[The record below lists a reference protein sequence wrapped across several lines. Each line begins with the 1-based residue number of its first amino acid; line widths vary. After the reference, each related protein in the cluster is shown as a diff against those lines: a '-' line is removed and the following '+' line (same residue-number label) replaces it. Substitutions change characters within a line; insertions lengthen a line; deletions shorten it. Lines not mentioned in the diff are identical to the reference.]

1 MTTDGQENLGI
12 DRPSRLFI
20 LAVFGLHLAFMPLLV
35 LLLPRRAESLFGPDA
50 ATSLSELL
58 LIGAFTASV
67 ANIAAGHFGDQWIK
81 RHGNRRGL
89 ISLGLTILV
98 FSFALLALANRL
110 ETLACAV
117 VIFQIGLNLTFAPM
131 MALLADHIA
140 GSQKGMIAGWLGTAL
155 PLSALGTAALGWAF
169 PLDDDA
175 AFFAAAAMA
184 AICVLPL
191 LIFWGFKP
199 IDQSHSPSD
208 SESRSNPSNPSNPI
222 QILTLLW
229 FARALAQLSASF
241 VLLYLFLHVA
251 GLITDDAAWQGQSAT
266 SFISLLSLGAA
277 AMAVPTAVACGRL
290 SDRVPS
296 RQKIMVG
303 AALILSLSLFLLGR
317 QPDPWT
323 FGFAFT
329 VFQMGLAAYLS
340 VDTALVA
347 QLIGHHVRRGAI
359 LGVMNL
365 TNTLPAILVPI
376 FTLQMQSA
384 ANSAP
389 PLATIYLFC
398 AIGLLISAIAVLA
411 TRRA

>member
-1 MTTDGQENLGI
+1 MTTDGQEISGI
-12 DRPSRLFI
+12 IRPSRLFI

-35 LLLPRRAESLFGPDA
+35 LLLPRRAETLFGPGA
-50 ATSLSELL
+50 ATSLSVLL
-58 LIGAFTASV
+58 LVGALTASIT
-67 ANIAAGHFGDQWIK
+67 NIAAGHLGDKWLK
-81 RHGNRRGL
+81 HHGNRRGL
-89 ISLGLTILV
+89 IGLGLAVLV

-131 MALLADHIA
+131 MALLTDHVA
-140 GSQKGMIAGWLGTAL
+140 RSQKGMIAGWLGTAL
-155 PLSALGTAALGWAF
+155 PLSAVGTAALGWAF
-169 PLDDDA
+169 PLDSDA

-199 IDQSHSPSD
+199 IEQSHSLSD
-208 SESRSNPSNPSNPI
+208 SESRSNPSNPI
-222 QILTLLW
+222 QTLALLW
-229 FARALAQLSASF
+229 FARAMVQLSASF

-251 GLITDDAAWQGQSAT
+251 GLIADDTAWQGQSAT
-266 SFISLLSLGAA
+266 SFISLLSLGGA
-277 AMAVPTAVACGRL
+277 AMAVPTAVACGRF
-290 SDRVPS
+290 SDRVRS

-303 AALILSLSLFLLGR
+303 AALMLSMSLILLGR
-317 QPDPWT
+317 RPDPWV

-347 QLIGHHVRRGAI
+347 QLIGHHARRGAI

-365 TNTLPAILVPI
+365 TNTLPAILVPT
-376 FTLQMQSA
+376 FTLQMQGA
-384 ANSAP
+384 TNSPP

-398 AIGLLISAIAVLA
+398 TIGLLISAIAVLA
-411 TRRA
+411 TRSR